1 MAWDLRQRIRFPLL
15 GQIDML
21 PISDLMTAPELDQE
35 FGSAFATLKEFVD
48 LSQVDVMQPM
58 AKSTIYTAYVT
69 LWMLV
74 YQRMHGGVTLESAV
88 KNFFEQNADYHS
100 DNKRVREKTLSLSTG
115 GYSAARQRLKPEVTE
130 WFFEQIANSIIAT
143 TAPTLG
149 NQRVFI
155 IDGTTISLAP
165 TAALKHQFP
174 PASNASGESAWPIL
188 SLVVAHELES
198 GCALMPEI
206 GAMYGKKAASETH
219 LCKAVIGRLPSNSI
233 AMVDAGFGIFGVVHT
248 AVQYGHDI
256 ISRLTEQRF
265 TSLVGTA
272 VLVDQCGEDKT
283 WKLQWQPT
291 RHDRRTTPNLPQG
304 EMLEV
309 YLHQIHV
316 AGEGVLYIV
325 TTLEHSRIVIA
336 NLYAKRVDV
345 ETDIRSIKVTM
356 DIERMRGKSGP
367 IVITELL
374 TSLVAYN
381 LVIQFRRQAAKLAHV
396 PPRRLSFTS
405 VWNTFNIM
413 LLPHLHTTPQAW
425 REAYQKA
432 LVVASKDLL
441 PNRPS
446 HRNFPRTTILRRRKS
461 TDESDGKR
469 KAIQKPAPPLG

>member
-1 MAWDLRQRIRFPLL
+1 MV
-15 GQIDML
+15 
-21 PISDLMTAPELDQE
+21 PISDLMTAPELDLE
-35 FGSAFATLKEFVD
+35 FGSAFAMLKDFVD

-58 AKSTIYTAYVT
+58 AESTVYTAYVT

-74 YQRMHGGVTLESAV
+74 YQRIHGGVTLECAV
-88 KNFFEQNADYHS
+88 KNFFEQNADYGP
-100 DNKRVREKTLSLSTG
+100 DNKRLRENTLSQSTG
-115 GYSAARQRLKPEVTE
+115 AYCAARQRLKPEVTQ
-130 WFFEQIANSIIAT
+130 WFFEQIASSIIAT
-143 TAPTLG
+143 TTPTLG

-165 TAALKHQFP
+165 TSALKLQFP

-198 GCALMPEI
+198 GCALLPEI
-206 GAMYGKKAASETH
+206 GSMYGTNAESETQ
-219 LCKAVIGRLPSNSI
+219 LCKALFARLPSNSI
-233 AMVDAGFGIFGVVHT
+233 VMADAGFGVFGVVFA
-248 AVQYGHDI
+248 AVRNGHDV
-256 ISRLTEQRF
+256 ISRLTSQRF
-265 TSLVGTA
+265 KSLVQKA
-272 VLVDQCGEDKT
+272 VLVDQNGENKT

-291 RHDRRTTPNLPQG
+291 RADRRTTSDLPRDTKI
-304 EMLEV
+304 EV
-309 YLHQIHV
+309 LLHEIHV
-316 AGEGVLYIV
+316 AGGGVLYIV
-325 TTLEHSRIVIA
+325 TTLKVPRSDIA
-336 NLYAKRVDV
+336 KLYARRVDV

-356 DIERMRGKSGP
+356 DIEHMRGKSAP

-381 LVIQFRRQAAKLAHV
+381 LVIQFRRQAAKLALV

-413 LLPHLHTTPQAW
+413 LIPHFRTTPQAW

-441 PNRPS
+441 PNRPA
-446 HRNFPRTTILRRRKS
+446 HRNYPRKAILKRRKS

-469 KAIQKPAPPLG
+469 KATQTPAPPIG

>member
-1 MAWDLRQRIRFPLL
+1 
-15 GQIDML
+15 ML

-265 TSLVGTA
+265 VSWDSRA
-272 VLVDQCGEDKT
+272 
-283 WKLQWQPT
+283 
-291 RHDRRTTPNLPQG
+291 RR
-304 EMLEV
+304 
-309 YLHQIHV
+309 
-316 AGEGVLYIV
+316 
-325 TTLEHSRIVIA
+325 S
-336 NLYAKRVDV
+336 
-345 ETDIRSIKVTM
+345 
-356 DIERMRGKSGP
+356 MR
-367 IVITELL
+367 
-374 TSLVAYN
+374 
-381 LVIQFRRQAAKLAHV
+381 
-396 PPRRLSFTS
+396 
-405 VWNTFNIM
+405 
-413 LLPHLHTTPQAW
+413 
-425 REAYQKA
+425 
-432 LVVASKDLL
+432 
-441 PNRPS
+441 
-446 HRNFPRTTILRRRKS
+446 
-461 TDESDGKR
+461 
-469 KAIQKPAPPLG
+469 

>member
-1 MAWDLRQRIRFPLL
+1 
-15 GQIDML
+15 
-21 PISDLMTAPELDQE
+21 
-35 FGSAFATLKEFVD
+35 
-48 LSQVDVMQPM
+48 
-58 AKSTIYTAYVT
+58 
-69 LWMLV
+69 
-74 YQRMHGGVTLESAV
+74 
-88 KNFFEQNADYHS
+88 
-100 DNKRVREKTLSLSTG
+100 
-115 GYSAARQRLKPEVTE
+115 
-130 WFFEQIANSIIAT
+130 
-143 TAPTLG
+143 
-149 NQRVFI
+149 
-155 IDGTTISLAP
+155 
-165 TAALKHQFP
+165 
-174 PASNASGESAWPIL
+174 
-188 SLVVAHELES
+188 
-198 GCALMPEI
+198 
-206 GAMYGKKAASETH
+206 MYGKKAASETH